1 MTEPSCAAIV
11 AGAAEEE
18 YVMVTLNEQDDRLLR
33 EAIAVSQR
41 SRDNGNHPFGA
52 LLADENGDVIL
63 EAENSVPSTGDVTG
77 HAETNLIRMA
87 TTTLSPEVIAKATMY
102 VSGESCAMCAG
113 AIYWGGINRL
123 VYAMAETDLLAL
135 TGAHPENPTMTLP
148 CRAVF
153 ESGQRE
159 IEVIGPALVEESL
172 AVHEGFWDQ

>member
-1 MTEPSCAAIV
+1 MDCRPEPAERIDQMV
-11 AGAAEEE
+11 A
-18 YVMVTLNEQDDRLLR
+18 LNDQDDGLLR
-33 EAIAVSQR
+33 RAIEVSRR
-41 SRDNGNHPFGA
+41 SRENGNHPFGA
-52 LLADENGDVIL
+52 LFADENGEVLL
-63 EAENSVPSTGDVTG
+63 EAENSVPTTGDVTG
-77 HAETNLIRMA
+77 HAETNLVRKIS
-87 TTTLSPEVIAKATMY
+87 TTLSSEVVAKGTMY

-153 ESGQRE
+153 ESGQRD

-172 AVHEGFWDQ
+172 AVHEGFWDR